1 MKMLKLIYLTF
12 LAISVVANEAR
23 MSSGAGR
30 ANASDTT
37 APSPSSSPTAPG
49 RPLPQQA
56 TPSPTPTPTLSTQA
70 DTTPNPYLACI
81 QGEVEGW
88 EEGLGEGAE
97 EEAPAV
103 DFGKGIRCP
112 AVHDGLA
119 CWPTTA
125 GGMYALVP
133 CPPSFTLH
141 PNTTKRASRYC
152 GQDGEWEPDAADYL
166 ACATDDIFAKEGTK
180 RKASDVQEGDATAVL
195 HSIIAARLEVCV
207 QLMNEIPRPT
217 DGRLFCPRL
226 FDGWSCWN
234 DTPAGETAYSPCP
247 YFITGF
253 DHRRQAHKVCN
264 EDGTWFKH
272 PDNNRTWSNYTTCI
286 DLDDL
291 MMRQLINT
299 IYIAGYSVSLIAL
312 AISLVIFFYFRNL
325 QCTRIRLHKNLFVS
339 FMINNIMWIAWY
351 LEVAGKPD
359 TVLNN
364 SIGCQVLHILVQYF
378 LVSSYYWM
386 FSEGLYLHMLL
397 MVAFVAEDR
406 LMKWF
411 YLLGWGAPALIIVVY
426 AAARG
431 SAGTTDTQYCWIE
444 ESHYTF
450 ILSAPVCVSILAN
463 LVFLVNI
470 VRVLVTKLRA
480 NHVAADTNGT
490 RKAVRATLILIP
502 LLGLHYVLMP
512 FRPAKG
518 SHWEFVYEVISAV
531 VSSFQGFC
539 VALLFCFCNSEVVMA
554 VKKKWYQYQ
563 FMHDHRRFSFTSA
576 CIMSVNGVHGK
587 GTQDAKRPSPYR
599 STFHHSPRQ
608 EASRMT
614 GATALGAGA
623 AAGGGGGEGVSP
635 GGSGGMSPPV
645 GRAEEGRGYRTTTG
659 DRALLLE
666 SHRAVVERSRSNSF
680 TMVDVRQKELEEEEE
695 SLDGS
700 DANDLKR
707 RRRRSYE
714 AQRCTNPSETAG
726 LVVVEVLPPEGSG
739 AKGKG
744 GKGAGKG
751 DAIEMKAI
759 TPAVVLTTHVHD
771 EDVGVMQV

>member
-1 MKMLKLIYLTF
+1 MLKLIYLTF

-23 MSSGAGR
+23 MPSAAGG
-30 ANASDTT
+30 ANATDAT
-37 APSPSSSPTAPG
+37 PLPPSSSPPASGNDPAS
-49 RPLPQQA
+49 RPLPPLQQA
-56 TPSPTPTPTLSTQA
+56 TPSPTPTPTVLTQA
-70 DTTPNPYLACI
+70 DTTPDAYLACI
-81 QGEVEGW
+81 QGDVEG
-88 EEGLGEGAE
+88 EAEGPGEGGE
-97 EEAPAV
+97 EDTPAA

-112 AVHDGLA
+112 ALHDGLA
-119 CWPTTA
+119 CWPNTA

-133 CPPSFTLH
+133 CPASFTLH

-152 GQDGEWEPDAADYL
+152 GQDGEWEADAADYL
-166 ACATDDIFAKEGTK
+166 ACATDDIFTKEGAK
-180 RKASDVQEGDATAVL
+180 RKAEDMQESDSSAIL
-195 HSIIAARLEVCV
+195 HSIIAARLEMCV

-539 VALLFCFCNSEVVMA
+539 VALLFCFCNSEVIMA

-576 CIMSVNGVHGK
+576 CIMSVN
-587 GTQDAKRPSPYR
+587 
-599 STFHHSPRQ
+599 

-614 GATALGAGA
+614 GASSLGAGA
-623 AAGGGGGEGVSP
+623 AAGGGGGEAISP
-635 GGSGGMSPPV
+635 GGSGGLSPSV
-645 GRAEEGRGYRTTTG
+645 GRAAEARGGFRATTG

-680 TMVDVRQKELEEEEE
+680 TMVDVRQKEQEEEEEE
-695 SLDGS
+695 SLDGN

-744 GKGAGKG
+744 GRGGGKG
-751 DAIEMKAI
+751 DAIEMKTI

>member
-1 MKMLKLIYLTF
+1 MKMLKLIYLAF

-23 MSSGAGR
+23 MPSGDER
-30 ANASDTT
+30 ANATDATP
-37 APSPSSSPTAPG
+37 PSPSVPGHAPASR
-49 RPLPQQA
+49 RPLPPLEQT
-56 TPSPTPTPTLSTQA
+56 TPPPTPTPPSSPSLLTQA
-70 DTTPNPYLACI
+70 KTTPIPYLACG
-81 QGEVEGW
+81 QEEAEGGEEEL
-88 EEGLGEGAE
+88 EEGGE
-97 EEAPAV
+97 EESPAA
-103 DFGKGIRCP
+103 DLGKVIKCP

-125 GGMYALVP
+125 AATYAFVP
-133 CPPSFTLH
+133 CPASFTLH

-152 GQDGEWEPDAADYL
+152 GKGGEWEPEPVDYL
-166 ACATDDIFAKEGTK
+166 PCATNDIFTK
-180 RKASDVQEGDATAVL
+180 DDSGVDRKSADMQEDDASTIL
-195 HSIIAARLEVCV
+195 HSIIAARLEMCV
-207 QLMNEIPRPT
+207 RLMNEIPKPT

-253 DHRRQAHKVCN
+253 DHKRQAHKVCN

-272 PDNNRTWSNYTTCI
+272 PDNNRTWSNYTTCV
-286 DLDDL
+286 DLNDL

-339 FMINNIMWIAWY
+339 FMINNVMWIAWY

-364 SIGCQVLHILVQYF
+364 SVGCQILHILVHYF

-411 YLLGWGAPALIIVVY
+411 YLLGWGAPALIILVY

-450 ILSAPVCVSILAN
+450 ILSAPVCVSMLAN

-539 VALLFCFCNSEVVMA
+539 VALLFCFCNSEVIMA

-576 CIMSVNGVHGK
+576 CIMSVNE
-587 GTQDAKRPSPYR
+587 T
-599 STFHHSPRQ
+599 
-608 EASRMT
+608 SRMT
-614 GATALGAGA
+614 GTTTLGVGA
-623 AAGGGGGEGVSP
+623 ATSGGGEDVSP
-635 GGSGGMSPPV
+635 GGSGGISPST
-645 GRAEEGRGYRTTTG
+645 GRAAEGRGSFRTTTG

-680 TMVDVRQKELEEEEE
+680 TIVDVRQKEGEEEEE
-695 SLDGS
+695 EEYLDGN
-700 DANDLKR
+700 DTTDLKR
-707 RRRRSYE
+707 RRRKSYE
-714 AQRCTNPSETAG
+714 AQRCTNPSETTG
-726 LVVVEVLPPEGSG
+726 LVVEVLSPEGTG

-744 GKGAGKG
+744 GKGGQR